1 MLVRSAVSVLIV
13 AFAAAAC
20 GDDTA
25 AARDCSQPRN
35 AKHQIEAC
43 SKLIASN
50 SKSAEALNNRCQ
62 AYNQLE
68 ETGKA
73 LADCNAA
80 LKLEP
85 RNASAYN
92 NRGWSYEI
100 RKEYDLALADYTKA
114 IEINARFALAYANR
128 GDVYA
133 KIGDKDKAVAEYKQA
148 LAIEPGNDVARSGLK
163 RLGVQP

>member
-1 MLVRSAVSVLIV
+1 MFVRGSVCVLIV

-25 AARDCSQPRN
+25 AAKDCSQPRN
-35 AKHQIEAC
+35 AKQQVEAC
-43 SKLIASN
+43 TKLIAGN
-50 SKSAEALNNRCQ
+50 AKSAEAYNNRCQ

-92 NRGWSYEI
+92 NRGWAYEI
-100 RKEYDLALADYTKA
+100 RKEYDLALADYGKA
-114 IEINARFALAYANR
+114 IEINSRFALAYANR
-128 GDVYA
+128 GDVYFKKGDRA
-133 KIGDKDKAVAEYKQA
+133 KATTEYRLA
-148 LAIEPGNDVARSGLK
+148 LEIDPANDVAINGMK
-163 RLGVQP
+163 RLGLR

>member
-1 MLVRSAVSVLIV
+1 MLVRGAVCVLIV

-25 AARDCSQPRN
+25 ATRDCSQPRN
-35 AKHQIEAC
+35 AKQQIEAC

-92 NRGWSYEI
+92 NRGWAYEI
-100 RKEYDLALADYTKA
+100 RKEYDLALADYSKA
-114 IEINARFALAYANR
+114 IEINSRFALAYANR
-128 GDVYA
+128 GDVHFKKGDRA
-133 KIGDKDKAVAEYKQA
+133 KATTEYRLA
-148 LAIEPGNDVARSGLK
+148 LEIDPQNDVALNGMK
-163 RLGVQP
+163 RLGLR

>member
-35 AKHQIEAC
+35 AKQQIEAC

-50 SKSAEALNNRCQ
+50 PKSAEALNNRCQ

-114 IEINARFALAYANR
+114 IEVNSRFALAYANR
-128 GDVYA
+128 GDVHFKKGDRA
-133 KIGDKDKAVAEYKQA
+133 KATTEYRLA
-148 LAIEPGNDVARSGLK
+148 LEIDPQNDVALNGMK
-163 RLGVQP
+163 RLGLR